1 MPSTSMIKVLR
12 RRVLITGDVG
22 AGKTRLTRRFLE
34 EAKEMG
40 LNGITII
47 DMAPKAMDV
56 KGTHVGGAL
65 VVPTESCIRFLCS
78 DDIKTPRLS
87 ASTAEELLQ
96 LADHNMRK
104 VEELLRAFDAE
115 PSSTLFVNDV
125 SIYLQRGDLERLWKT
140 FQRAETVIANG
151 YVGEML
157 EEDLNT
163 GLSRNERRQM
173 DLLALRMDEV
183 IRL

>member
-1 MPSTSMIKVLR
+1 MIKVLG

-34 EAKEMG
+34 EAKERG
-40 LNGITII
+40 LYGITVI
-47 DMAPKAMDV
+47 DMAPKAV
-56 KGTHVGGAL
+56 NVNGTYVGGAL
-65 VVPTESCIRFLCS
+65 VELAESCIKFLSS

-87 ASTAEELLQ
+87 ASTAEELLR
-96 LADHNMRK
+96 LADHNMLE
-104 VEELLRAFDAE
+104 VEELLRTFETE
-115 PSSTLFVNDV
+115 PSNTLFVNDV
-125 SIYLQRGDLERLWKT
+125 SIYLQRGDLERLWRT

-157 EEDLNT
+157 EEDLST

-173 DLLALRMDEV
+173 ELLALRMDEV